1 MIEVLVV
8 EVALEA
14 GLLCVASI
22 LLPIFDILPG
32 ASCASADVASSLL
45 NRLFSLRRWDDANAC
60 LAVLV
65 LCFTL
70 MAA

>member
-32 ASCASADVASSLL
+32 ASCASAVFSVGGQRFILLVSQSVASIY
-45 NRLFSLRRWDDANAC
+45 
-60 LAVLV
+60 VHH
-65 LCFTL
+65 
-70 MAA
+70 